1 MDCLFY
7 LGHYSE
13 ITCFSSAPNR
23 IASAGGQV
31 SSLSHYFY
39 ISINS
44 RNYTLGTRFPS
55 LSDRLKRL
63 TVLKNDNTG
72 DEHCKSSV
80 SIAIMSWHVHKNIVM
95 RAVNL
100 YNEFA
105 WAQENFDAGG

>member
-1 MDCLFY
+1 MFVNAQECQ
-7 LGHYSE
+7 H
-13 ITCFSSAPNR
+13 
-23 IASAGGQV
+23 
-31 SSLSHYFY
+31 
-39 ISINS
+39 
-44 RNYTLGTRFPS
+44 
-55 LSDRLKRL
+55 
-63 TVLKNDNTG
+63 G